1 MCKYPSMSY
10 QDKSLTKHLGHF
22 TQEKYMKQG
31 HNDSGSAYEE
41 EDRMRM
47 RAQERASIDHE
58 YQEEKKTEK
67 DFNSTMI
74 KNQQGKIQRS
84 KEAAKEKAA
93 AEDLKRYPYALDGE
107 VANRTRKKG
116 LEKLVTFSTL
126 AAKTDEELK
135 KKKKK

>member
-1 MCKYPSMSY
+1 MSY

-47 RAQERASIDHE
+47 RARERESLDHE

-67 DFNSTMI
+67 EFNSTMI
-74 KNQQGKIQRS
+74 KNQQGKIQRE
-84 KEAAKEKAA
+84 KEESQQRAR
-93 AEDLKRYPYALDGE
+93 AEDLKRYPYGLDYE

-116 LEKLVTFSTL
+116 LEKLVTFSGL
-126 AAKTDEELK
+126 AAKTDEEIKKNK
-135 KKKKK
+135 KKK